1 MIVVMKSGTP
11 SVEIEQI
18 SKEIH
23 SWNLIPEKCV
33 GHHKMVIG

>member
-1 MIVVMKSGTP
+1 MIVVMKSGP
-11 SVEIEQI
+11 LSGEIERI

-33 GHHKMVIG
+33 GHHKVVIG